1 MAAQL
6 RVFPGSLEET
16 NASVQ
21 APSVRV
27 RLGDLMPLLNLA
39 RRNNYLWLEDFIE
52 DEVKITPDL
61 YEVIRAFGAM
71 RPSA

>member
-6 RVFPGSLEET
+6 RVYPHTFEGESGE
-16 NASVQ
+16 SQ

-27 RLGDLMPLLNLA
+27 RLGDLLPLLSLA
-39 RRNNYLWLEDFIE
+39 KRNNYLWLEDFIE
-52 DEVKITPDL
+52 DEVRVTPDL
-61 YEVIRAFGAM
+61 YDVLRAFNSY